1 MYNQNKENENEAHLQ
16 VGQNYTGNKSFW
28 AEIDGADVGFFQM
41 NWNSAHVAADSHDSY
56 SKDTTAHA
64 WFGNGAIYYASA
76 NHALTAGGGY
86 DNESKIWQLGSR
98 RLRFWNT
105 EGTQLAEFGSARMD
119 INDIDHSAR
128 YQFDFID
135 NLPRMRID
143 SSADKVDITPDYI
156 NFYDSAWNLDATINK
171 GQISAWNEL
180 IGSTPSRVVASTA
193 DATGSNILYIVTG
206 S

>member
-1 MYNQNKENENEAHLQ
+1 
-16 VGQNYTGNKSFW
+16 
-28 AEIDGADVGFFQM
+28 
-41 NWNSAHVAADSHDSY
+41 
-56 SKDTTAHA
+56 
-64 WFGNGAIYYASA
+64 
-76 NHALTAGGGY
+76 
-86 DNESKIWQLGSR
+86 
-98 RLRFWNT
+98 
-105 EGTQLAEFGSARMD
+105 MD

-143 SSADKVDITPDYI
+143 SSADKIDITPDYI